1 MTTET
6 KEATLWICESCG
18 FIYDPAIG
26 DPDGASRRE
35 PPSRTSPTDWFCP
48 VCGAR
53 TSDFRPLEPG
63 EA

>member
-1 MTTET
+1 MTAT

-26 DPDGASRRE
+26 DPDGGIPPGTAVRGHPQGLVLPGLRR
-35 PPSRTSPTDWFCP
+35 PDP
-48 VCGAR
+48 
-53 TSDFRPLEPG
+53 DFRPLEPG